1 MQPTIE
7 IKHTTDATNNRN
19 KAHNRCSPL
28 FLLVATSV
36 VCFIS
41 IVGYICCVLY
51 FYCWLHLLCAL
62 FLLLAASVVCFISI
76 VGCICCVLYFYCWL
90 EIKHTTDAANNR
102 NKAHNRCSQQ

>member
-7 IKHTTDATNNRN
+7 IKHTTDAANNRN
-19 KAHNRCSPL
+19 SAL
-28 FLLVATSV
+28 FLLLVASV

-51 FYCWLHLLCAL
+51 FYCWLHLLGAL
-62 FLLLAASVVCFISI
+62 FLLLATSVVCFISI
-76 VGCICCVLYFYCWL
+76 GGYICCPTI
-90 EIKHTTDAANNR
+90 EIKHTTDVANNR

>member
-7 IKHTTDATNNRN
+7 IKHTTDAANN
-19 KAHNRCSPL
+19 
-28 FLLVATSV
+28 

-51 FYCWLHLLCAL
+51 FYCWLHLLGAL
-62 FLLLAASVVCFISI
+62 FLLLATSVVCFISQQMQPTI
-76 VGCICCVLYFYCWL
+76 